1 MHLMPMPNRRS
12 LLRRLFA
19 PVIGRRRGFARDED
33 GAVAIEFA
41 VLALPFFA
49 LIFAILETS
58 LVFFAGQILDSAVQD
73 ASRKVRTGQAQTFD
87 LAAFRGEICKGL
99 YGLFDCTK
107 LRIKVSAVSDY
118 QSATVTNPIKPGC
131 QSTGDP
137 TECDWALA
145 ESFVAGA
152 KNSIMLVQAYYK
164 WPVML
169 NLPGFN
175 FASQAGGTRLLAAV
189 RVFSNEPF

>member
-1 MHLMPMPNRRS
+1 MPKKRPW
-12 LLRRLFA
+12 LRRLLV
-19 PVIGRRRGFARDED
+19 PVTGKRGGFARDED

-73 ASRKVRTGQAQTFD
+73 ASRKIRTGQAQAMTVSS
-87 LAAFRGEICKGL
+87 FRTEICNGL
-99 YGLFDCTK
+99 YGLFKCADLKVRVRPINSYDSSSTSIGGGSV
-107 LRIKVSAVSDY
+107 IKS
-118 QSATVTNPIKPGC
+118 TC
-131 QSTGDP
+131 QATGDP
-137 TECDWALA
+137 ADCDWTLT
-145 ESFVAGA
+145 EEYNSGSG
-152 KNSIMLVQAYYK
+152 NSIILVEAYYK

-175 FASQAGGTRLLAAV
+175 LATQAGGTRLLAAV